1 MSNPFSGYMHP
12 VLPLGYQAGD
22 RYNNNSEKDTT

>member
-22 RYNNNSEKDTT
+22 RYNNSEKDTA